1 MSTKTLKYKTLNE
14 YKTLQDEGR
23 IYDKLRNE
31 GQFSAKE
38 LLFYYFKKLRE
49 NGEINILDVDQ
60 LHDLLNFKSAKT
72 KEGNYIKTER
82 QANIQSK
89 YLLYTKYLAAQY
101 FKEKKVCSPRIKCS
115 SITETEIIKGAQTMQ
130 NVYPISSLVHVE
142 RFLDKNPI
150 VDWSNSPFQV
160 EGIDLIEGKCV
171 CKTCGLKMNRKSL
184 LPHLRSK
191 RHIARL
197 NKI

>member
-1 MSTKTLKYKTLNE
+1 MSIQTLKYKTLE
-14 YKTLQDEGR
+14 DYKTLQDQGR

-31 GQFSAKE
+31 GQYSAKE
-38 LLFYYFKKLRE
+38 LLFNYYKKLRE
-49 NGEINILDVDQ
+49 NGEINILDIDQ

-72 KEGNYIKTER
+72 KEGDYIKTEK

-101 FKEKKVCSPRIKCS
+101 FKEKGTCSPRIKS
-115 SITETEIIKGAQTMQ
+115 SSTTEEKIIKGVQSMQ
-130 NVYPISSLVHVE
+130 NVYPISSLIHVE

-150 VDWSNSPFQV
+150 VDWSKSPFEV
-160 EGIDLIEGKCV
+160 EGIDLVEGKCL
-171 CKTCGLKMNRKSL
+171 CKTCGIKMNRKSL

-191 RHIARL
+191 RHLAKL
-197 NKI
+197 GK